1 MKYYVSTK
9 EFSAIE
15 KFFMSNKFDYVVE
28 TANTIEAWRE
38 NNNAIEYCY
47 TVVFSE
53 DSVEVTRYKYTS
65 CGEDPIEVVF
75 TPPKHFFGFILN
87 GERVF

>member
-1 MKYYVSTK
+1 MAKYYATK
-9 EFSAIE
+9 EMSAVA
-15 KFFMSNKFDYVVE
+15 KFFDSNKFDYVVE
-28 TANTIEAWRE
+28 NGNTVEAWRE

-47 TVVFSE
+47 KAVFDE

-65 CGEDPIEVVF
+65 FGEDPIEVVI